1 MRGAYCIISAATSD
15 PQGVTTPT
23 PPTPFHNP
31 TAQGA
36 PRAALAAASRDRPPW
51 PTEAVGRGGRRPPR
65 RPARPSR
72 SRPSRTCAS
81 PAARTSSTWSS
92 GRSRQAPTPMT
103 TSRRGKRRT
112 TWRAAR
118 MPCATSVS
126 SGPASTRL
134 HSRCAH
140 GRPHSS
146 VCPESPPRQR
156 SLPSRR
162 RRPRKRRSRC
172 RCSTCRTVTPTPSLR
187 SRRASRGPLHA
198 PARRQGLRGLQGQAD
213 AARQDD
219 RAQSAGAARR
229 HPRGCRRGHRHQVL
243 GRRARA
249 TAYAARRLSDS
260 RGF

>member
-1 MRGAYCIISAATSD
+1 MT
-15 PQGVTTPT
+15 
-23 PPTPFHNP
+23 N
-31 TAQGA
+31 
-36 PRAALAAASRDRPPW
+36 
-51 PTEAVGRGGRRPPR
+51 GGRR
-65 RPARPSR
+65 ARGAQAAPS
-72 SRPSRTCAS
+72 S
-81 PAARTSSTWSS
+81 SSTFEVEAITNVRFA
-92 GRSRQAPTPMT
+92 GRQNVEYLVQWKVPPGANPDDYEPTWEAEDNLEGCEDALRDFRVEWTRQYE
-103 TSRRGKRRT
+103 
-112 TWRAAR
+112 AALKVCPR
-118 MPCATSVS
+118 P
-126 SGPASTRL
+126 PAQFT
-134 HSRCAH
+134 
-140 GRPHSS
+140 